1 MSILEGDL
9 AEAVTAAL
17 TDAGVPYSV
26 TVTRTTPGEPDP
38 STPWIPGTPVVTEH
52 EARGWVDAWV
62 GDEIDGT
69 SILRTD
75 AKIIVLLTSL
85 AIVPAVGDSITAGG
99 QTYPVIVNVA
109 IDPAGATATVQA
121 RS

>member
-26 TVTRTTPGEPDP
+26 TVTRTVPGEPDP
-38 STPWIPGTPVVTEH
+38 ETPWIPGEPVITPY
-52 EARGWVDAWV
+52 ACQGWVDAYTAE
-62 GDEIDGT
+62 DIDGT
-69 SILRTD
+69 VILSTD
-75 AKIIVLLTSL
+75 VKVIVLLQTL
-85 AIVPAVGDSITAGG
+85 AITPKVGDDVTVRGSTYGVISV
-99 QTYPVIVNVA
+99 QT
-109 IDPAGATATVQA
+109 DPALATATLQV